1 MPLQLYVSRQFCG
14 STKLVRKLK
23 FKCLQF
29 SAAVKIA
36 KKKKKRGRY
45 FMGFLESKEIKL
57 KWVSNSSPL
66 THQAHI
72 IDTLKYRVQ
81 EEIN

>member
-29 SAAVKIA
+29 SAAVKIT
-36 KKKKKRGRY
+36 KKKKKEEDI
-45 FMGFLESKEIKL
+45 LWASWSL
-57 KWVSNSSPL
+57 K
-66 THQAHI
+66 
-72 IDTLKYRVQ
+72 R
-81 EEIN
+81 